1 MMQTQGL
8 QQLDVRHMLPLTT
21 ADQTLKQITKKKKKK
36 PVKKTPF
43 TLLALCAA

>member
-21 ADQTLKQITKKKKKK
+21 ADQTLKQITKKTRKKKDLHSSG
-36 PVKKTPF
+36 
-43 TLLALCAA
+43 TLRGIGW